1 MSAQPAGDASANT
14 HRCPADGCVVDVPFH
29 MLACAPH
36 WRLVSSSTKR
46 EVYSAWQY
54 GTVERHTVAR
64 ALAVEEMNARI
75 ADALRR
81 KR

>member
-1 MSAQPAGDASANT
+1 MSAQPEGDHLATT
-14 HRCPADGCVVDVPFH
+14 HRCPADGCTVDVPFH

-36 WRLVSSSTKR
+36 WRLVSPETKR
-46 EVYSAWQY
+46 RVYSAWRH
-54 GTVERHTVAR
+54 GTVEAHVTAR
-64 ALAVEEMNARI
+64 AQAVDEMNARI